1 MTLLDQRP
9 ASADRAASA
18 PRDGASTSWTAA
30 SDTAADGSAPHDT
43 ASGTPSPEKTAARLR
58 AGRALAAVAV
68 IGGPLLLGI
77 GFYLSFGN
85 LSTAASERFGFAPG
99 AQAILFSI
107 CVDAAIVVFL
117 AADLAFV
124 AHDLRPWR
132 WLRPA
137 AHVMAASTIVL
148 NSIAHGLTNWEKSLP
163 HSLPP
168 FLAVLLVEAGRD
180 YLVQVAALER
190 GETRAGIPWHRWP
203 LHPFETSRIFR
214 VMQQWEMPYETVRE
228 QRRALAI
235 HEVWLSVQP
244 EFAAAE
250 AEEDPAT
257 REAALRAAQDRL
269 PSLLA
274 PHGVSMAEALALPDR
289 KRAEEARRVHET
301 AQRARQLELEQ
312 AQLDHAAKLADLA
325 HQKELAAMEADVSQ
339 TQGVAGAEARGAVA
353 AAEARAA
360 ANVRAVTAETDAFE
374 SRDVAEAAAR
384 AAEAKTRA
392 AEAAA
397 EEAEAESRAAEAAAR
412 VAETAAREAE
422 ARTAVAEADRLT
434 AAKKEATAKANLAAE
449 QLNQRAAE
457 TKAAAAEARLRAA
470 EADDATNMSKPK
482 REARRLARIA
492 LDEHGGD
499 VAAVEGVAEMFGVS
513 PATATARRTEA
524 AQLIA
529 EGFRG

>member
-1 MTLLDQRP
+1 M
-9 ASADRAASA
+9 
-18 PRDGASTSWTAA
+18 
-30 SDTAADGSAPHDT
+30 
-43 ASGTPSPEKTAARLR
+43 
-58 AGRALAAVAV
+58 
-68 IGGPLLLGI
+68 
-77 GFYLSFGN
+77 
-85 LSTAASERFGFAPG
+85 
-99 AQAILFSI
+99 
-107 CVDAAIVVFL
+107 
-117 AADLAFV
+117 
-124 AHDLRPWR
+124 
-132 WLRPA
+132 
-137 AHVMAASTIVL
+137 
-148 NSIAHGLTNWEKSLP
+148 
-163 HSLPP
+163 
-168 FLAVLLVEAGRD
+168 LLVEAGRD

-235 HEVWLSVQP
+235 HEVWLAVQP
-244 EFAAAE
+244 EFAAAD
-250 AEEDPAT
+250 ALEDPVA
-257 REAALRAAQDRL
+257 REAALRAAQDKL

-325 HQKELAAMEADVSQ
+325 HQKELASMEADVSQ

-360 ANVRAVTAETDAFE
+360 ANVRAVTAETDALE

-384 AAEAKTRA
+384 AAEAKSRA

-470 EADDATNMSKPK
+470 EADDATNMSKSK

-492 LDEHGGD
+492 LDEHGGN

-513 PATATARRTEA
+513 PATATARRNEA
-524 AQLIA
+524 AQLIK